1 MNCVA
6 CLLCP
11 DFWLLVRSLEPS
23 RIPTYTA
30 TDSNAHKVPL
40 LSGRRIPTPGCLTK
54 LVPILPFLYLRPSV
68 PSRRYLPIRILT
80 TWTMP
85 PSETSQQHQH
95 RSSAISITAAPVS
108 ALLAITIPPTTKV
121 MTKHFYSAG
130 SISPDQPPKRQTRE
144 AWPNTSGGPIL
155 PAGIPHQPWR
165 CRGSVTLPSSRRPV
179 TTAGIWNHRE
189 ETFAP
194 SPIFCSISRR
204 QVHGL
209 PMREPSGLGDAQLRS
224 SSDPLVPHS
233 RPICHL
239 FRIAS
244 DSVIPNCLFQDTSDL
259 DDRYTD
265 RRRHSTTCFVRQ
277 GNSPLSPGRHGR
289 PRELPT

>member
-11 DFWLLVRSLEPS
+11 DLWLLVRSLEPS
-23 RIPTYTA
+23 RIPTHTA
-30 TDSNAHKVPL
+30 TDSNTHKVPL

-85 PSETSQQHQH
+85 PSETSQQHRHHQH
-95 RSSAISITAAPVS
+95 SASPLRRYQHYLPLQFSTSKA
-108 ALLAITIPPTTKV
+108 

-144 AWPNTSGGPIL
+144 AWPNTSDGPIF

-204 QVHGL
+204 QVLGL
-209 PMREPSGLGDAQLRS
+209 SKRKPSGLGEAELRS
-224 SSDPLVPHS
+224 SPDPPVPYS
-233 RPICHL
+233 RSICHL

-244 DSVIPNCLFQDTSDL
+244 DSVIPNCLFRNTSEL
-259 DDRYTD
+259 NDRYTD
-265 RRRHSTTCFVRQ
+265 RRRHSTTSFVRQ
-277 GNSPLSPGRHGR
+277 GD
-289 PRELPT
+289 